1 MTDLKNNEIR
11 NKKISA
17 SLKAYFMTEQGIAHK
32 NKLSSI
38 QAKGMALYNN
48 YIKDNRG
55 NIKTNENK

>member
-38 QAKGMALYNN
+38 QAKRMALYNN